1 MRRAVGNLL
10 GIEMAASLATSACD
24 GAVRV
29 HVEAVNETATG
40 RTAKAADVNA
50 DFQCILVEL

>member
-1 MRRAVGNLL
+1 MAKLR
-10 GIEMAASLATSACD
+10 GIEMATGLTTSTCD

-50 DFQCILVEL
+50 DFQCILVELVN

>member
-1 MRRAVGNLL
+1 MGNLL
-10 GIEMAASLATSACD
+10 GIEVAASLATSACD

-50 DFQCILVEL
+50 DFQCILVELVN